1 MKKAAKIISLNPEQ
15 YTNYSSKDLSKV
27 NKPPDQISR
36 VMSDYLVAV
45 AEHQDQE
52 AFAEIF
58 NYYAPSVRLYLL
70 RNGVDASKVD
80 DIIQETFA
88 AVWAKSSQYDCNR
101 ATASTWIFTI
111 ARNKRIDAFRREN
124 RPEFNPNDPTFQPSF
139 FESGE
144 QAMTVQERAVTI
156 RDALTQL
163 SPEQRE
169 VLQFSLFE
177 GQSYT
182 TIAIRLGIPLG
193 TVKSRARLAIGK
205 LRLALGGQREDL

>member
-15 YTNYSSKDLSKV
+15 YTDHSPKDLSKM
-27 NKPPDQISR
+27 NKSPDQISR
-36 VMSDYLVAV
+36 LMSDYLVAV

-52 AFAEIF
+52 AFAKIF
-58 NYYAPSVRLYLL
+58 NYYGPPVRLYLL
-70 RNGVDASKVD
+70 RNGVDISKVD
-80 DIIQETFA
+80 DIVQETFA
-88 AVWAKSSQYDCNR
+88 AVWTKSSQYDCNR

-111 ARNKRIDAFRREN
+111 ARNKRIDAFRRES
-124 RPEFNPNDPTFQPSF
+124 RPEFNPNDPAFQPSF

-144 QAMTVQERAVTI
+144 QAMTLQERAGVI
-156 RDALTQL
+156 REALTQL

-169 VLQFSLFE
+169 VLQLSLFE